1 MKFSAQLLKT
11 TNNDI
16 MDALR
21 FDVLQRYRLI
31 EIITLW
37 EGRLTTNRLREI
49 FGISRQQASK
59 DIGHYND
66 EISALS
72 LIYDSRIKGYVPSPR
87 FKPRL
92 TKGNADEY
100 LQFLQ
105 DQQIGNTT
113 LPDSLVLNV
122 PSHNINP
129 SILRPIIQAVRQK
142 KSIKIDYV
150 SMTSPEGSQRIISPH
165 TLVNTGQRW
174 HVRAY
179 CHQHQDY
186 RDFVLSRF
194 RRIPEPCNQDEQPY
208 QGIKQDKAWNKTL
221 TLKIK
226 PHPQLTK
233 AQQTIV
239 ETDYGMIKG
248 YLTLKVRAA
257 CAQYL
262 LQLLRIDPNS
272 KAKATAQQVVL
283 SNANDVEAYL
293 F

>member
-1 MKFSAQLLKT
+1 MPMNT
-11 TNNDI
+11 I
-16 MDALR
+16 R

-37 EGRLTTNRLREI
+37 EGRLTTNRLREF

-66 EISALS
+66 EISALN
-72 LIYDSRIKGYVPSPR
+72 LIYDSSIKGYVPSPR

-92 TKGNADEY
+92 TKGNVDEY
-100 LQFLQ
+100 LQLLQ
-105 DQQIGNTT
+105 EQQSGNTT
-113 LPDSLVLNV
+113 LPDSLILNV
-122 PSHNINP
+122 PSHSIEP
-129 SILRPIIQAVRQK
+129 AILRSVTQALRQK
-142 KSIKIDYV
+142 KPISIAYV
-150 SMTSPEGSQRIISPH
+150 SMTSPEGSQRVISPH

-179 CHQHQDY
+179 CHTHEEY

-194 RRIPEPCNQDEQPY
+194 RRLPELCNENEHAFH
-208 QGIKQDKAWNKTL
+208 GIKQDKTWNKML

-226 PHPQLTK
+226 PHPDLTS
-233 AQQTIV
+233 AQRAIV
-239 ETDYGMIKG
+239 ETDYGMKKG
-248 YLTLKVRAA
+248 CLNLKVRAA

-262 LQLLRIDPNS
+262 LQLLRIDLQS
-272 KAKATAQQVVL
+272 KAKPTAQQVVL
-283 SNANDVEAYL
+283 GNTVEIEPYL